1 MGGGG
6 FCKLLHTG
14 TGKWSQASCLHC
26 SEGPPLL
33 VNISVQLPAL
43 QHVWRGLKLSVIRYT
58 REHAGHTRVCRCSF
72 NSSLLFMV
80 GDGILDNSL
89 TITNLEGIHCSVSIT
104 LSWWNEWTAPTLL
117 NFMTVLKGS
126 LSSWLLISL
135 FSLVNWN
142 HCQCF
147 Y

>member
-26 SEGPPLL
+26 LECPPLL
-33 VNISVQLPAL
+33 VNFSVQLPAL
-43 QHVWRGLKLSVIRYT
+43 QHVWRGLKLSTIRYT
-58 REHAGHTRVCRCSF
+58 CEHAGHTHACRCSF

-80 GDGILDNSL
+80 GDGVYHSL
-89 TITNLEGIHCSVSIT
+89 TIPSLEGIYYSVSIT

-126 LSSWLLISL
+126 LSSLLLIYF
-135 FSLVNWN
+135 FSVVNWN
-142 HCQCF
+142 HCQC
-147 Y
+147 